1 MEALN
6 GTFSLGILLVL
17 EMRVRIAPVTS
28 YAEEASYVV
37 GIEHSHQ
44 DSMVAEGNV
53 ADTRSVNTQGDR
65 RQACSLG
72 FHIAYVV
79 GPATEKEAHLFHP
92 LCLPLFLSFQHRGPF
107 HLFLYLRH
115 PSYPQHLGLLELLQS
130 ERRQTRL

>member
-6 GTFSLGILLVL
+6 GTFSLEILLVL
-17 EMRVRIAPVTS
+17 EMRVRIVPVTS

-37 GIEHSHQ
+37 GIEHNHQ

-53 ADTRSVNTQGDR
+53 ADTRSVNTQGVR
-65 RQACSLG
+65 RQACNLG

-92 LCLPLFLSFQHRGPF
+92 PCLPLFLSFQHRGPF